1 MDVSILFAD
10 DDIVVVNKPAGQ
22 AVHRGWA
29 RDKVVTMTAVRDAL
43 GQWVYPVHR
52 LDRPTSGALVLA
64 LHQEAAAALGKSFAE
79 GGVDKRYVALTRG
92 VTPQRGRI
100 DHPIPRSEG
109 GPRVR
114 AVTRYTRLGIFE
126 RYSWVRATPLTG
138 RLHQI
143 RRHFKHISHPLIG
156 DVNYGKGEHNRLF
169 RSRFGFH
176 RLALHATSLAFAHPN
191 HRDRLQVSAPLTE
204 DLRELI
210 DQLGLLD
217 DGDGPPLHRP

>member
-10 DDIVVVNKPAGQ
+10 DDIVVVNKPSGQ

-43 GQWVYPVHR
+43 GCWVYPVHR

-79 GGVDKRYVALTRG
+79 GRVDKRYVALTRG

-169 RSRFGFH
+169 RERFDFH
-176 RLALHATSLAFAHPN
+176 RLALHAASLTVPHPATGA
-191 HRDRLQVSAPLTE
+191 DLTVQAPVSGDLLRLFEATGL
-204 DLRELI
+204 DGA
-210 DQLGLLD
+210 LGPQS
-217 DGDGPPLHRP
+217 GP